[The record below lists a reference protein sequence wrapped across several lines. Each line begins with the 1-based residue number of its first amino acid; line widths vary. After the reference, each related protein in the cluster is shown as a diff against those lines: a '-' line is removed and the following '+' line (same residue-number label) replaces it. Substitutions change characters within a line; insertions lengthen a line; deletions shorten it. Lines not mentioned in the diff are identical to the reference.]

1 MQRFLNILLAV
12 TLCTASGLSSAETVE
27 QSQITVLDSRYVN
40 VRAVPEPGQTDLLS
54 NIVELKFPEQIPN
67 VGNALELVLQHYG
80 FQLADCQTNTSEQYL
95 LFMLPLPNPHRQL
108 GPMTLSDALSTL
120 GGEGFVHSVN
130 PVTRAVCYQL
140 REEYQRYVDAFDIE
154 TARRQWLSFKESAS
168 LSVEE
173 IPEQSLSES
182 YGPVKLGEYLS
193 SIASQI
199 PIIDIT
205 LDQLL
210 VHLFD
215 TNPHAFFN
223 DNMNALSAGAVLVI
237 QPLEQ
242 AKVVSAEDASEIV
255 DEHYRSWIEQ
265 KVMP

>member
-12 TLCTASGLSSAETVE
+12 ILCTVSGLSSAKTLE

-40 VRAVPEPGQTDLLS
+40 VHALPERGQTDLLS
-54 NIVELKFPEQIPN
+54 NIVELKFPDYIHN
-67 VGNALELVLQHYG
+67 VGRALEFVLQRYG
-80 FQLADCQTNTSEQYL
+80 FQLADCQTVTPEQYL

-130 PVTRAVCYQL
+130 PVNRTVCYQL

-154 TARRQWLSFKESAS
+154 RARRQWLVLKESTS
-168 LSVEE
+168 PSVEE
-173 IPEQSLSES
+173 IPEQSISES
-182 YGPVKLGEYLS
+182 YGPVKPGEYLS

-199 PIIDIT
+199 PVIDIT

-210 VHLFD
+210 VHLFN
-215 TNPHAFFN
+215 TNPQAFFN
-223 DNMNALSAGAVLVI
+223 DNMNALSVGAVLVI

-242 AKVVSAEDASEIV
+242 AKVVSAREASEIV
-255 DEHYRSWIEQ
+255 DEHYRSWMS
-265 KVMP
+265 KR